1 MVRGKREK
9 RKMPNKNKLGLL
21 INHYSNTT
29 TLEITNLYI
38 TQSSI
43 KRTIFS
49 ALIKKYIE
57 KKLDQTEPRLSNVFC
72 CIWPALKLF
81 QTSMRQMNC
90 PYSGLLVSYS
100 VCYLTFFLFL
110 FFLLAFFKDNVV
122 ATRCILA
129 IIE

>member
-9 RKMPNKNKLGLL
+9 RKRPNKNKLGLL

-57 KKLDQTEPRLSNVFC
+57 KKLDQTKPRFIERILLYLACFKIVSNVY
-72 CIWPALKLF
+72 AANELSL
-81 QTSMRQMNC
+81 
-90 PYSGLLVSYS
+90 
-100 VCYLTFFLFL
+100 
-110 FFLLAFFKDNVV
+110 
-122 ATRCILA
+122 
-129 IIE
+129 

>member
-9 RKMPNKNKLGLL
+9 RKRPNKNKLGLL

-43 KRTIFS
+43 KRAIFS

-57 KKLDQTEPRLSNVFC
+57 KKLDQTEPRFIERILLYLACFKIVSNVYAANELSLQWFISKLLSLLFGFFPFFILPFSIFQRQRC
-72 CIWPALKLF
+72 C
-81 QTSMRQMNC
+81 N
-90 PYSGLLVSYS
+90 
-100 VCYLTFFLFL
+100 
-110 FFLLAFFKDNVV
+110 
-122 ATRCILA
+122 
-129 IIE
+129 